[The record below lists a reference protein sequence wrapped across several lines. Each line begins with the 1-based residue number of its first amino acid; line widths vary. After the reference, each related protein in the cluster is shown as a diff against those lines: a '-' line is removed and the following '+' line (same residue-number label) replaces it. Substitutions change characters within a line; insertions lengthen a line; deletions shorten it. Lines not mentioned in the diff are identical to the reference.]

1 MPPSFIAANYNQ
13 LYEIIYVISLKYGN
27 NSVYHNILDFCG
39 MLYKIGFIIY
49 VNGIESIQITEQM
62 TNRLLE

>member
-1 MPPSFIAANYNQ
+1 
-13 LYEIIYVISLKYGN
+13 
-27 NSVYHNILDFCG
+27 